1 MYSRYCVDNQAHKP
15 SNSIVSID
23 MSPRVPSTAA
33 LLPQRLKKAKHPIGT
48 ANEKSRYCVDN
59 QAHKPSNSRVSID
72 MSPRVPSTAALLPHR
87 LKKAKHPIG
96 TANEK
101 R

>member
-15 SNSIVSID
+15 SNSSVSID

-33 LLPQRLKKAKHPIGT
+33 LLPNRSKKAKQPIA

-59 QAHKPSNSRVSID
+59 QAHKPSNSSVSID
-72 MSPRVPSTAALLPHR
+72 MSPRVPSTAALLPNR
-87 LKKAKHPIG
+87 SKKAKHPMA
-96 TANEK
+96 ANEK

>member
-1 MYSRYCVDNQAHKP
+1 
-15 SNSIVSID
+15 
-23 MSPRVPSTAA
+23 MSPRVPYTAV
-33 LLPQRLKKAKHPIGT
+33 LLSHRSKKAKYPIA

-59 QAHKPSNSRVSID
+59 QAHKPSNSSVSID

-87 LKKAKHPIG
+87 SKKAKYPIS
-96 TANEK
+96 ANEK